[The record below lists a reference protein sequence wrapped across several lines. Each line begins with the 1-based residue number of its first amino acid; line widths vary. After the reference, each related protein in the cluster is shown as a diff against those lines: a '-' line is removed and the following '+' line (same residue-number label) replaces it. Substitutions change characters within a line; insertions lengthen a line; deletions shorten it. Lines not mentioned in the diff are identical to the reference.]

1 MIKDDS
7 AKENRMNKWQTL
19 RNRIETMARD
29 VLSDDRVKETLRE
42 IARVRAE
49 LEREVEML
57 RRELRASSEPVFDD
71 LEEKKAFLDRV
82 RRREI

>member
-1 MIKDDS
+1 
-7 AKENRMNKWQTL
+7 MNKWQML